1 MIQNAIKKNLNSRAI
16 SGFRS
21 SIDEMVETVSEMSAQ
36 VKEMTRNKDANILV
50 HGLPTQVHTIP
61 DLSIK
66 IF

>member
-1 MIQNAIKKNLNSRAI
+1 MNPKAIKKVLEFRAI

-50 HGLPTQVHTIP
+50 HGLPAQVYTIP
-61 DLSIK
+61 DLSI
-66 IF
+66 